1 MDGMQIS
8 TIMENLLFPEVEYFI
23 IFQIF
28 ANIYTL
34 WRIMMWFDGILEGK
48 KKDNIIY
55 YFMFHPGVIS
65 YYKCCFPRITIL
77 NSISWE
83 ERERRERVT
92 KNWLNELFSIS
103 SKTNN
108 STMIFKQPNIFISS
122 VSPLSSSH
130 TVKTGREVFMFKNG
144 LLFRG
149 YKEEIVSKCWDKDQ
163 TLSIG
168 AASPDKL

>member
-1 MDGMQIS
+1 MCWRYIIYGNNIVKES
-8 TIMENLLFPEVEYFI
+8 IENKVRACNGWNANFHNNGKFI
-23 IFQIF
+23 VPWSGIFYNFQIF

-48 KKDNIIY
+48 ERYNIY
-55 YFMFHPGVIS
+55 PGELYIS

-122 VSPLSSSH
+122 VSPLSSS
-130 TVKTGREVFMFKNG
+130 V
-144 LLFRG
+144 
-149 YKEEIVSKCWDKDQ
+149 IQ
-163 TLSIG
+163 I
-168 AASPDKL
+168 

>member
-48 KKDNIIY
+48 EIYNILHRSY
-55 YFMFHPGVIS
+55 IS

-108 STMIFKQPNIFISS
+108 STMIFKQTKYIYLFCLTIIVICNTDVIQAVYYSQDKAGCF
-122 VSPLSSSH
+122 H
-130 TVKTGREVFMFKNG
+130 FKN
-144 LLFRG
+144 LLF
-149 YKEEIVSKCWDKDQ
+149 YPS
-163 TLSIG
+163 S
-168 AASPDKL
+168 